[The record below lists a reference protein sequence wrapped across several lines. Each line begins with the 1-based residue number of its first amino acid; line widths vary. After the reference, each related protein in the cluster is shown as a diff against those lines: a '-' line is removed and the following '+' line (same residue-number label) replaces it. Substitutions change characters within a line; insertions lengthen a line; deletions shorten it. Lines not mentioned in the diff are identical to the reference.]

1 MNLLLKPKKLL
12 TFSVLVLA
20 SYGYAQQVNLRQQSM
35 SLEQLFKQI
44 KKQTGKDIML
54 GSTSLNIQSIID
66 INQQGEVDLSL
77 LLNTYFNDKTGFIVK
92 NTGNTIIIGETAGR
106 KGSLQ
111 GQVISKKT
119 KLPLADVNV
128 RINNLEQSIRKT
140 DNEGFFVL
148 PTYATV
154 KELQF
159 SFIGYKK
166 AKINTIDK
174 FFYVIELEEEG
185 ETIDDVVI
193 TGIYQRKKESFT
205 GSAATY
211 TAKELKMVGNQNVL
225 QSLKTLDPSFQIM
238 ESNLFGSDP
247 NRLPDLEINGKSSV
261 IGISNEYG
269 GNLNQPLFILDGFE
283 SSLSVIND
291 FSMDRIESITILKD
305 ASATAIYGSKAA
317 NGVIVVETKRPKPGE
332 LKINYS
338 ANTSFSFADLTDYN
352 LMNAREK
359 IDFELK
365 SGYYGV
371 FNSPGYND
379 YETEYYNILKEIER
393 GVESY
398 WLSEPVRT
406 AFVHRQNISAE
417 GGDQNLRYMLSLS
430 YGKQPGVMKLSDR
443 TTTSGNTKLIY
454 RKGNLSFSNSLT
466 LDLVT
471 ANREPVRFA
480 DYANANPYFRKREG
494 DGQIIKQ
501 WQPLSRIATNPL
513 WNFNNNNL
521 NQEKS
526 TGFTNNFEFLWDIQQ
541 GLNLRTR
548 VGVVKSTARTE
559 IFRSPFNTEFVNST
573 IKNQGSYSES
583 NGNDLNYNSDV
594 ALTFVR
600 TRANKHMINAVA
612 GARIEQYNTISSIYS
627 ASGFVDDEFT
637 NPAFSFGYPEV
648 GTPVYLDS
656 KRRGAGFY
664 LNTGYTY
671 KDKYLFDGTIRSDG
685 SSVYG
690 SDKMFTTI
698 WSTGIGW
705 NIHKERWFGATNL
718 KWLNTFKVRASI
730 GNPGNQN
737 FNDYI
742 SMRIY
747 RYNQNNRN
755 PFGSSVILSSDGN
768 ANLEWQK
775 TLNKNAGLELMMFN
789 NRLRIDADYYHKDTD
804 PLLVNI
810 NVPSSLGLLSVPEN
824 MGRLLTKGF
833 SLTAN
838 GALIQK
844 EDFMWRM
851 KLTMSKNTY
860 AYGGLG
866 NALDYMNNENVS
878 RNLTRY
884 YDGASPTDLWA
895 VQSRGIDPATGRE
908 IFVKKNGE
916 QTFVHSFDDETVV
929 GNSEPKISG
938 VIGTSVYYKGFSA
951 DINIRYRYGGQ
962 TFLQTLY
969 EKVENI
975 SFESIIYNQD
985 KRALY
990 DRWQQAGDQASFK
1003 AISLST
1009 PTPMSSRFVADNNHL
1024 IGESFSFGYET
1035 SNKNWLKSVGVS
1047 SLMARAYMNDIFYVS
1062 TILNERGTDYPFAR
1076 SVSFS
1081 LSLGF

>member
-1 MNLLLKPKKLL
+1 MNLKFKPQRLL
-12 TFSVLVLA
+12 TFSMVVLA
-20 SYGYAQQVNLRQQSM
+20 SCGYAQQVNLRQESM
-35 SLEQLFKQI
+35 TLEQLFKQI

-54 GSTSLNIQSIID
+54 GSTSLNIQSVID
-66 INQQGEVDLSL
+66 INQQGEVDLAV
-77 LLNTYFNDKTGFIVK
+77 LLNTYFNDKTGFGVK
-92 NTGNTIIIGETAGR
+92 NTGNAIVIGERAGR
-106 KGSLQ
+106 KGAIL

-119 KLPLADVNV
+119 KLPLADVNL
-128 RINNLEQSIRKT
+128 RINEMEMSLQKT
-140 DNEGFFVL
+140 DARGFFHV
-148 PTYATV
+148 PTYSTI
-154 KELQF
+154 KEVQF

-166 AKINTIDK
+166 AKINTMDK

-185 ETIDDVVI
+185 EAIDDVVI

-211 TAKELKMVGNQNVL
+211 TAKELKMIGNQNVL
-225 QSLKTLDPSFQIM
+225 QSLKTLDPAFQIM
-238 ESNLFGSDP
+238 ESNQFGSDP
-247 NRLPDLEINGKSSV
+247 NRLPNIEINGKSSV

-269 GNLNQPLFILDGFE
+269 ANLNQPLFILDGFE
-283 SSLSVIND
+283 SNLSVIND

-305 ASATAIYGSKAA
+305 ATATAIYGSKAA

-352 LMNAREK
+352 LMNAKEK
-359 IDFELK
+359 LEFELK

-371 FNSPGYND
+371 FNTIGYQD
-379 YETEYYNILKEIER
+379 YEKQYYEIRKEIER
-393 GVESY
+393 GVDSY
-398 WLSEPVRT
+398 WLAEPLRT

-417 GGDQNLRYMLSLS
+417 GGDKNLRYMLTLS
-430 YGKQPGVMKLSDR
+430 YGKQPGVMRLSDR

-454 RKGNLSFSNSLT
+454 RKGKLSFSNSLT
-466 LDLVT
+466 LDLIT
-471 ANREPVRFA
+471 ANRETVSFA
-480 DYANANPYFRKREG
+480 DFANTNPYFRKREE
-494 DGQIIKQ
+494 DGHIIKQ
-501 WQPLSRIATNPL
+501 WQPMAVSFNPL

-526 TGFTNNFEFLWDIQQ
+526 NSFTNNFEFLWDIQQ
-541 GLNLRTR
+541 GVNLRTR
-548 VGVVKSTARTE
+548 IGVVKSSARTE
-559 IFRSPFNTEFVNST
+559 IFRSPFNTEFASST
-573 IKNQGSYSES
+573 IQNQGKYTES

-600 TRANKHMINAVA
+600 TLTNKHMINAVA
-612 GARIEQYNTISSIYS
+612 GARIEQYNSLLSVYN
-627 ASGFVDDEFT
+627 ASGFIDDEFT

-648 GTPVYLDS
+648 GTPVYRDS

-664 LNTGYTY
+664 LTTGYTY
-671 KDKYLFDGTIRSDG
+671 QDKYLFDGTLRSDG

-690 SDKMFTTI
+690 SDKQFTTI

-705 NIHKERWFGATNL
+705 NMHKEPWFRAQHL
-718 KWLNTFKVRASI
+718 KWLNTLKVRASI

-737 FNDYI
+737 FSDYI
-742 SMRIY
+742 AMRIY

-755 PFGSSVILSSDGN
+755 PFGTSVILSSDGN
-768 ANLEWQK
+768 PDLKWQK
-775 TLNKNAGLELMMFN
+775 TLNKNVGMELVVFN

-804 PLLVNI
+804 PLLVDI
-810 NVPSSLGLLSVPEN
+810 NVPSSLGLTSVPEN

-844 EDFMWRM
+844 EDFTWRM
-851 KLTMSKNTY
+851 KLSMSKNKY
-860 AYGGLG
+860 AYDQLG
-866 NALDYMNNENVS
+866 NALDFMNNDNVS

-916 QTFVHSFDDETVV
+916 QTFVHSYDDETVV

-938 VIGTSVYYKGFSA
+938 VLGTSLYYKGFSA
-951 DINIRYRYGGQ
+951 SVDIRYRFGGQ
-962 TFLQTLY
+962 VFLQTLY

-975 SFESIIYNQD
+975 SYDKLSFNQD

-1003 AISLST
+1003 AISMFST
-1009 PTPMSSRFVADNNHL
+1009 TPMSSRFVADNNQL
-1024 IGESFSFGYET
+1024 IGESFSLGYET
-1035 SNKNWLKSVGVS
+1035 NNKNWLKSVGVS

-1062 TILNERGTDYPFAR
+1062 SILNERGTDYPFAR